1 MRKPM
6 VTRTFNTL
14 VCTATV
20 LDTEKKTVAEK
31 QLKLSRVYAPEKILG
46 KLQETYNTDTEVV
59 VHVTDVATVE
69 ECYGMSEDVF
79 LSYAHKID
87 AKTRKAVDENGTEET
102 ADNGTEETT
111 DNGAN
116 EN

>member
-6 VTRTFNTL
+6 VSRTFNTL

-31 QLKLSRVYAPEKILG
+31 QLKLSRTYAPEKILG

-59 VHVTDVATVE
+59 VHVTDVTTVE
-69 ECYGMSEDVF
+69 ECYGMSEDTF
-79 LSYAHKID
+79 LAHAHKID
-87 AKTRKAVDENGTEET
+87 AKTRKELAED
-102 ADNGTEETT
+102 GTEETT